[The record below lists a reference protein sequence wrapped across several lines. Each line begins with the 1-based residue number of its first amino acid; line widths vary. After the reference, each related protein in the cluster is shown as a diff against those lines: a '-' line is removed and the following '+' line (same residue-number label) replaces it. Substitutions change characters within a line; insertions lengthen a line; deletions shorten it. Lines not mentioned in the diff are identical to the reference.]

1 MTSLLQHRARFLV
14 VFAMMAT
21 IGLSSCADTV
31 TGTNDPN
38 SEASI
43 EASTHLQASEGLR
56 TIPTPGERVVGGS
69 TTTETPIQANPLLGA
84 DTSDVEVDGEGRTR
98 NGLKIID
105 RF

>member
-1 MTSLLQHRARFLV
+1 MTSLLQHRSRFLV
-14 VFAMMAT
+14 VFAMIAT
-21 IGLSSCADTV
+21 FGLSSCADTV

-38 SEASI
+38 SEAPI

-56 TIPTPGERVVGGS
+56 TIPMASERVVEGS
-69 TTTETPIQANPLLGA
+69 TATEMPIHATPLPGA
-84 DTSDVEVDGEGRTR
+84 DTSGVEVDGEGRTR